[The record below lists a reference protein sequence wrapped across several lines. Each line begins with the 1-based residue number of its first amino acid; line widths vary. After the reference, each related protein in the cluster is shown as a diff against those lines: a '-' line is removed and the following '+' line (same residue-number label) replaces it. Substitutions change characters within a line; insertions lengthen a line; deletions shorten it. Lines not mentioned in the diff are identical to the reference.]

1 MTTDIAPTATL
12 AGLRL
17 RPGFTAAL
25 DETFFRRV
33 QPSGLRQPRLCA
45 FSAACAQQLGLE
57 PGLAHAPGFAAIFSG
72 NQLPPGADPAAMD
85 YAGHQFGTW
94 VPQLGDGRA
103 HILGDIDTPT
113 GPVELQLKGSGPTP
127 FCRGADGRAVLRSSL
142 REFLASE
149 AMAALGIATTRALC
163 VTASDQPVMRET
175 IETAAVLT
183 RAAPSHVRFG
193 SFERFHHRGEQG
205 AVRRLADYVI
215 GRFHP
220 ELAGHDAPYGKWFD
234 TIVRRTA
241 ILMADW
247 QAYGFVHG
255 VMNTDNMSILGLT
268 LDYGPYA
275 FMEAFIPDY
284 APNHTDVNGR
294 YAYAE
299 QAGIGLWNLR
309 ALAAAL
315 GPLLARERLE
325 AGLELY
331 WPALLER
338 YGARMRARLGLAQ
351 ARADDGELVDEL
363 LTLLARQ
370 GADYPRVLRALG
382 ELRIDA
388 ATGDA
393 GPCEAGP
400 VLDELPDRV
409 AAQPWLAR
417 YAARLRDEGSR
428 DTPRRARMHAVNP
441 VYVLRTH
448 LAQRAIEHA
457 ERGDDR
463 ETAHLLALLQQP
475 FEARAGCEDYA
486 RPAPDAGV
494 PVLSCSS

>member
-1 MTTDIAPTATL
+1 MNTKATPKAPL
-12 AGLRL
+12 ASLANLRL

-25 DETFFRRV
+25 DETFYRRV
-33 QPSGLRQPRLCA
+33 QPSGVQHPRLCA
-45 FSAACAQQLGLE
+45 FSAACALDLGLDPTIADDPE
-57 PGLAHAPGFAAIFSG
+57 FAAVFSG
-72 NQLPPGADPAAMD
+72 NRLLPGADPAAMD

-103 HILGDIDTPT
+103 HILGDLDTQA
-113 GPVELQLKGSGPTP
+113 GAVELQLKGSGPTP

-175 IETAAVLT
+175 IESAAVLT

-193 SFERFHHRGEQG
+193 SFERFHHRGQHA
-205 AVRRLADYVI
+205 AVKQLADYVI
-215 GRFHP
+215 ARFHP
-220 ELAGHDAPYGKWFD
+220 ELAGHETPYGEWFD
-234 TIVRRTA
+234 TVVRRTA
-241 ILMADW
+241 VLMADW

-294 YAYAE
+294 YAYAA
-299 QAGIGLWNLR
+299 QAGIGHWNLR

-315 GPLLARERLE
+315 PPLVDRERLE

-331 WPALLER
+331 GPAFLAR
-338 YGARMRARLGLAQ
+338 YGAHMRARLGLAQ
-351 ARADDGELVDEL
+351 ARDTDGELVDEL

-382 ELRIDA
+382 ELKIDEGA
-388 ATGDA
+388 CDA
-393 GPCEAGP
+393 SA
-400 VLDELPDRV
+400 VLAELPDRD

-417 YAARLRDEGSR
+417 YAARLREEGSR
-428 DTPRRARMHAVNP
+428 DAPRRARMHAVNP
-441 VYVLRTH
+441 LYVLRTH
-448 LAQRAIEHA
+448 LAQHAIERA
-457 ERGDDR
+457 QQGDDS
-463 ETAHLLALLQQP
+463 ETAHLLTLLQQP
-475 FEARAGCEDYA
+475 FEAQAGCEAYA
-486 RPAPDAGV
+486 RPAPDAAP